1 MIPSPE
7 TARAILTRLLEMG
20 VYALV
25 IFGAVLAFRRVFH
38 NKTRPAL
45 RFGFWLLL
53 LLRLTLPV
61 TVTSGIHLIVLPAAG
76 SPSTVTAAQTEAS
89 AQPIRPAM
97 ATVDPVGPT
106 NDPDTALTVPQEPQK
121 ERASAMRLT
130 IWQWLLIVWIVGA
143 ATFLS
148 YRVWMRCLLTA
159 RIRSCARVPDPKIA
173 REFRQLCRQ
182 KHIRKPVQLMEME
195 DITSPALTI
204 GLRPTV
210 LLPSSLMGEDREQ
223 ERRFALLHELTHL
236 KRSDHLVMLWYGVL
250 RCIWWFH
257 PVLWLMEKPFR
268 MDMES
273 ACDAKA
279 VLGMSRQEKL
289 AYASLL
295 LELGGERSQHD
306 MNSHENRKEKDQ

>member
-1 MIPSPE
+1 MIPTSE
-7 TARAILTRLLEMG
+7 AARVILTHLLEIG

-25 IFGAVLAFRRVFH
+25 IFGAVMAFRRVFH

-45 RFGFWLLL
+45 RFWLWFLL
-53 LLRLTLPV
+53 LLRLTLPF
-61 TVTSGIHLIVLPAAG
+61 TVNSGVHLIVLPAAE
-76 SPSTVTAAQTEAS
+76 PTATTLTARTEAS
-89 AQPIRPAM
+89 AQPARPA
-97 ATVDPVGPT
+97 AVTDPTTRPT
-106 NDPDTALTVPQEPQK
+106 GAPEAAKVPTEETQAEQP
-121 ERASAMRLT
+121 SAPGLT
-130 IWQWLLIVWIVGA
+130 IFQWLVIVWVVGA
-143 ATFLS
+143 AAFLG
-148 YRVWMRCLLTA
+148 YRVWTRCLLAA

-182 KHIRKPVQLMEME
+182 MRIRRPIRLMEME

-236 KRSDHLVMLWYGVL
+236 KRGDHLVMLWYGVL

-273 ACDAKA
+273 ACDARA
-279 VLGMSRQEKL
+279 VRGMSRQEKL
-289 AYASLL
+289 AYAALL
-295 LELGGERSQHD
+295 LELSGEGSL
-306 MNSHENRKEKDQ
+306 